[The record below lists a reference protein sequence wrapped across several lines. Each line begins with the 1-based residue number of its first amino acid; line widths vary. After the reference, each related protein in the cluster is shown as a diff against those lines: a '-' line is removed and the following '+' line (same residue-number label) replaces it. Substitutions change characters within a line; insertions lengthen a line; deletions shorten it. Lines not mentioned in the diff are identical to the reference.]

1 LFEVCCN
8 ERQSFF
14 IRACCIG
21 DFARFSAALLFG
33 KLVVSG
39 HIALAIGAFSMIK
52 IAVVSY
58 NNEAPA
64 TPIVAIFGPERETIG
79 RSEGNFLVLPD
90 PKHYVSRAQAT
101 VWSNGLRHHLIN
113 LSQANPILINGAEIE
128 PEREYDIHPGDQI
141 QIGLYLLRAEA
152 YVGQGAANMS
162 TLPPQAAQVEV
173 PVATPAAPIHAPVQ
187 ETHPAAANLQTL
199 PPRPAAAAATAAT
212 APVEPHEVHPNTQ
225 ELLQAFLNG
234 AGIPNLSV
242 SSGLNAELMET
253 LGKLVATSIQGTM
266 ELIAQRALVK
276 REVKAEVTMVVLR
289 KNNPLKF
296 FPDSQTVLTQM
307 LRKKMPGFMEPW
319 EAMEDSFLDLRAH
332 QFGVV
337 AGMRAAMDALL
348 KRLHPS
354 NFEKKL
360 KAPTLMDSI
369 NPTRRKG
376 EMWDSFAEQFGGISL

>member
-1 LFEVCCN
+1 
-8 ERQSFF
+8 
-14 IRACCIG
+14 
-21 DFARFSAALLFG
+21 
-33 KLVVSG
+33 
-39 HIALAIGAFSMIK
+39 MIK

-58 NNEAPA
+58 NNEAPT
-64 TPIVAIFGPERETIG
+64 TPIAAVFGPERETIG
-79 RSEGNFLVLPD
+79 RSDGNFLVLPD

-101 VWSNGLRHHLIN
+101 VWSNGLRHHLVN
-113 LSQANPILINGAEIE
+113 LSQANPILINGVEIE
-128 PEREYDIHPGDQI
+128 PERECDIHPGDQI
-141 QIGLYLLRAEA
+141 QIGLYMLRAEA
-152 YVGQGAANMS
+152 YLGQGAAQS
-162 TLPPQAAQVEV
+162 TQTMPPLAAQH
-173 PVATPAAPIHAPVQ
+173 VAHTPAPAPMAMHTDTQHA
-187 ETHPAAANLQTL
+187 EHAASLQSL
-199 PPRPAAAAATAAT
+199 PPRPAAAAA
-212 APVEPHEVHPNTQ
+212 VDVHEIHPNSQ
-225 ELLQAFLNG
+225 ELLQAFLHG
-234 AGIPNLSV
+234 AGVPNLSV
-242 SSGLNAELMET
+242 SSGLSVEMMEM

-276 REVKAEVTMVVLR
+276 REVKAETTMVVLR

-376 EMWDSFAEQFGGISL
+376 EMWDSFAEQFGGISLEAKDEFQSLFGKDFLAAYEREVERVKHGHS

>member
-1 LFEVCCN
+1 
-8 ERQSFF
+8 
-14 IRACCIG
+14 
-21 DFARFSAALLFG
+21 
-33 KLVVSG
+33 
-39 HIALAIGAFSMIK
+39 MIK

-58 NNEAPA
+58 NNEAPTA
-64 TPIVAIFGPERETIG
+64 PITAVFGPERETIG

-113 LSQANPILINGAEIE
+113 LSHANPILINGVEIE
-128 PEREYDIHPGDQI
+128 PERECDIHPGDQI
-141 QIGLYLLRAEA
+141 QIGLYMLRAEA
-152 YVGQGAANMS
+152 YLGQGATSN
-162 TLPPQAAQVEV
+162 TQTPHAAQPVSHAHIPTPV
-173 PVATPAAPIHAPVQ
+173 PVPAPVPVTVHAEMQ
-187 ETHPAAANLQTL
+187 HTEHAASLQSL
-199 PPRPAAAAATAAT
+199 PPRPAAAAAET
-212 APVEPHEVHPNTQ
+212 HEVHANSQ

-234 AGIPNLSV
+234 AGVPNLSV
-242 SSGLNAELMET
+242 SSGLNVEMMEM

-276 REVKAEVTMVVLR
+276 REVKAETTMVVLR

-319 EAMEDSFLDLRAH
+319 EAMDDSFLDLRAH

-376 EMWDSFAEQFGGISL
+376 EMWDSFAEQFGGISLEAKDEFQSLFGKDFLAAYEREVERVKHGHS